1 MYEQYNK
8 IPEENL
14 TEIDK
19 VQKGIV
25 ENQLNKW
32 AGSLGVIE
40 GDYDAILNKAKALGD
55 LTYGGLTNMTPDQVT
70 EKYDTY
76 RDLYDFGTLRIS
88 NILHLRYL
96 AREYTYHIFFY
107 LPL

>member
-8 IPEENL
+8 IQEEDL

-55 LTYGGLTNMTPDQVT
+55 LTYGGLTTMTPDQVT

-76 RDLYDFGTLRIS
+76 RDLPNELLNSIYIYYC
-88 NILHLRYL
+88 I
-96 AREYTYHIFFY
+96 
-107 LPL
+107 